1 MNLFKKISL
10 LFLGANVMNGHNVI
24 FDIDGMR
31 VGFVPS
37 TCKYDVLVKSNMTK
51 NNLRVG
57 KKLNDAKSMI
67 SDFVTGFL
75 SF

>member
-1 MNLFKKISL
+1 
-10 LFLGANVMNGHNVI
+10 MNGHNVI
-24 FDIDGMR
+24 FDIDSMR

-37 TCKYDVLVKSNMTK
+37 TCKYDVLGTSNLTK

-57 KKLNDAKSMI
+57 KKLNDVKSRI

-75 SF
+75 S